1 MLEMRRQNSNS
12 ARFDVSGILKTWN
25 FPAQVSRITITL
37 TVVFPTT
44 GFSCQSAFG
53 PIYRVTVNFVLM
65 ARVRGEGRGGME
77 FGAGFTATVF
87 SVPDPSLLQN
97 PKAIKSRIKE
107 RTMNP
112 MLIVAIPL
120 GLVILG
126 MILNSIGL
134 SFDQPPSSS
143 EQDPAKRAAAEG
155 ETYRRFFD
163 LQRKRAVTRQK
174 RVGQYAWL
182 LMAAIIGSFIWL
194 YMSTVTKTTATTQI
208 AALQTLQTE
217 EGKETVLS
225 LTLKDGSNVKYL
237 IKSPTADALEA
248 AKKEGISKQ
257 KVSSWDMAQSGTA
270 LTIGESPLPVG
281 VALKVSSDPTARK
294 D

>member
-1 MLEMRRQNSNS
+1 
-12 ARFDVSGILKTWN
+12 
-25 FPAQVSRITITL
+25 
-37 TVVFPTT
+37 
-44 GFSCQSAFG
+44 
-53 PIYRVTVNFVLM
+53 
-65 ARVRGEGRGGME
+65 ME

-87 SVPDPSLLQN
+87 SVPDPSLF
-97 PKAIKSRIKE
+97 PKAIKSLIKE
-107 RTMNP
+107 RIMHP

-120 GLVILG
+120 VLVIVG

-163 LQRKRAVTRQK
+163 LQRKQAVTRQN

-194 YMSTVTKTTATTQI
+194 YMSTVAKTTATTQI
-208 AALQTLQTE
+208 AALQTLATE

-237 IKSPTADALEA
+237 IKAPTADALEA

-270 LTIGESPLPVG
+270 LSIGESPLPAG
-281 VALKVSSDPTARK
+281 VALKVSSDPTTRK

>member
-1 MLEMRRQNSNS
+1 
-12 ARFDVSGILKTWN
+12 
-25 FPAQVSRITITL
+25 
-37 TVVFPTT
+37 
-44 GFSCQSAFG
+44 
-53 PIYRVTVNFVLM
+53 M
-65 ARVRGEGRGGME
+65 A

-87 SVPDPSLLQN
+87 SLPDPSLLQN
-97 PKAIKSRIKE
+97 PKAIKSLIKE
-107 RTMNP
+107 RIMHP
-112 MLIVAIPL
+112 LLIVAIPL
-120 GLVILG
+120 GLVIVG

-134 SFDQPPSSS
+134 SFDQPPSSA

-163 LQRKRAVTRQK
+163 LQRKRAVTRQN

-237 IKSPTADALEA
+237 IKSPTADALDA
-248 AKKEGISKQ
+248 AKKDGISKQ

-270 LTIGESPLPVG
+270 LSIGESPLPAG
-281 VALKVSSDPTARK
+281 VALKVSSDPTTRK